1 MPTGRQIKSIKSPL
15 VRILLSATGHNGTLL
30 LMVVV
35 VTQPPHMAGVVH
47 RRAGKGALC
56 PEPESSPQEP
66 PFWADRGEQLIYE
79 KLGRAKSRGER
90 RFDAPTQDT
99 TCEKHR
105 TRSQEGK
112 GDGDVRR
119 RV

>member
-35 VTQPPHMAGVVH
+35 VTQPPHMAGVSTQEARERGPVP
-47 RRAGKGALC
+47 GARIF
-56 PEPESSPQEP
+56 PQEP